1 MNLVEL
7 TEYLVKNIVK
17 DPTNVEVTK
26 NEIKIYDEGLDERG
40 KPKGMAHLFKNELE
54 DVVKIKQTKRNFA
67 DEFGKI
73 CESKTVFIEQEP
85 FA

>member
-1 MNLVEL
+1 
-7 TEYLVKNIVK
+7 
-17 DPTNVEVTK
+17 
-26 NEIKIYDEGLDERG
+26 
-40 KPKGMAHLFKNELE
+40 MAHLFKNELE